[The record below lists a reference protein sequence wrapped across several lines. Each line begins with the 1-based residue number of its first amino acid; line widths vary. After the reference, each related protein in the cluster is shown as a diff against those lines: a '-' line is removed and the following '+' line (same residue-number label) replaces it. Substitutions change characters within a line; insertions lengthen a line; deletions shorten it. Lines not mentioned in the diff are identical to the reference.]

1 LDYAYSDGIPLE
13 PPDLHYRKEINELKT
28 NGTIVCFEG
37 QVATANEM
45 QISNTFYFDIKL
57 VHDPQIANK
66 LGIILF

>member
-1 LDYAYSDGIPLE
+1 LIHRKKIN
-13 PPDLHYRKEINELKT
+13 DLKRY
-28 NGTIVCFEG
+28 GTIVCFEG